1 MLLDSEDQREKLIA
15 VIEAVRIEGTLA
27 EVEHISAGMRSLF
40 NQVKAAG
47 IDKPEKE

>member
-15 VIEAVRIEGTLA
+15 VIESVRIEGTLA
-27 EVEHISAGMRSLF
+27 EVTHISAGMHSLL

-47 IDKPEKE
+47 IDQPEKE